1 MRMTDEE
8 LDNLPFNPG
17 WWGKQLETR
26 DQITMH
32 EEQQSFQPMHTE
44 YPTLFQSSGFDFKS
58 AFTQKA
64 SEIQQSAL
72 ENPELDEVF

>member
-26 DQITMH
+26 EQITMR
-32 EEQQSFQPMHTE
+32 
-44 YPTLFQSSGFDFKS
+44 
-58 AFTQKA
+58 
-64 SEIQQSAL
+64 
-72 ENPELDEVF
+72 DEVAPF